1 MRADCAYTR
10 PLHTSKKEKMKKHLL
25 IIGILIIQI
34 SAFGISEYEKGDSLF
49 VLAKSGLSIRENSN
63 TSSKTIGRI
72 PYGEQI
78 ITQNQK
84 TLFEYKFESKSIF
97 DKENFKPTKKYK
109 KGIELKGRWIRV
121 KYKEKEGFIFDGY
134 LSKFKPPK
142 LERETNLFFLDYFE
156 NNYKISKEIKR
167 RNKNVDGGQD
177 RILFKNGIYFR
188 GDSSTGWSNIK
199 IVFPEASLE
208 EIYLLIVRLNPY
220 SLSIKQTDDSTIEFI
235 DDTGGITIKN
245 VNGSVTVSGYWSC

>member
-1 MRADCAYTR
+1 
-10 PLHTSKKEKMKKHLL
+10 MKKHLL
-25 IIGILIIQI
+25 NIGILIIIQI

-49 VLAKSGLSIRENSN
+49 VLAKSGLSISESAN
-63 TSSKTIGRI
+63 TSSKAIGKI

-97 DKENFKPTKKYK
+97 DKENFKSTKNYK
-109 KGIELKGRWIRV
+109 KGIEIKGRWISV
-121 KYKEKEGFIFDGY
+121 EYKGKKGVIFDGY
-134 LSKFKPPK
+134 LSKFKPPNLK
-142 LERETNLFFLDYFE
+142 RETNMFFLDYFE
-156 NNYKISKEIKR
+156 KNYQISKEIKR

-177 RILFKNGIYFR
+177 RILFQNGIYFR

-208 EIYLLIVRLNPY
+208 EIYLLMVRLNPY
-220 SLSIKQTDDSTIEFI
+220 SLEIKQTDESTIEFI

-245 VNGSVTVSGYWSC
+245 VNGSVTVSGHWSC